1 SMSKPLMIA
10 GGLVGLVVI
19 AIVAVVAIQLIR
31 SDDPNLAT
39 EPPLITA
46 TGDTGATG
54 GNVDA
59 AATGASGAAS
69 GAADGVRHF
78 AIVSAESE
86 AKYVVRESLR
96 GIQTNAVGTTSAIE
110 GDLYLTEEGL
120 ADGETSAFR
129 VDLSTL
135 RS

>member
-1 SMSKPLMIA
+1 
-10 GGLVGLVVI
+10 
-19 AIVAVVAIQLIR
+19 IQLIR

-39 EPPLITA
+39 EAPLISS
-46 TGDTGATG
+46 TGGTGATG

-59 AATGASGAAS
+59 AAIGASGTAS

-78 AIVSAESE
+78 AIVPAESE

-96 GIQTNAVGTTSAIE
+96 GIQTNAVGTTRAIE
-110 GDLYLTEEGL
+110 GDVYLTEEGL
-120 ADGETSAFR
+120 SADGETSAFR

-135 RS
+135 